1 MRNFVVF
8 QGDLTSLTF
17 ARIRPKKL
25 LKLQLHFLVHYNGI
39 FTTVK
44 LHFFVA
50 FWKTSHLQPP
60 ENASNQIACFFE
72 ITQYV
77 PNYEQKYASVQIW
90 GASATRKTIPYK
102 QSVCLKE
109 DTTACKHGRR
119 RFKCIQ

>member
-1 MRNFVVF
+1 VRNFVVF

-90 GASATRKTIPYK
+90 GATRKTILQGKRVP
-102 QSVCLKE
+102 QRRHNCLQ
-109 DTTACKHGRR
+109 TW
-119 RFKCIQ
+119 